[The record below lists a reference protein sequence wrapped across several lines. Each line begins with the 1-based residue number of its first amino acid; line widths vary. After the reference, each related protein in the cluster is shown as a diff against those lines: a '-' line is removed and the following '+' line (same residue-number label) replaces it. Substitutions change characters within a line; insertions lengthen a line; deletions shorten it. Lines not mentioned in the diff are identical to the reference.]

1 MTRGG
6 DKKSIRKFAEP
17 RVKAPPGAPKR
28 GGPDAA
34 STARKDNIG
43 KALRS
48 VYDETLTENI
58 PDSMLDLLRKL
69 D

>member
-6 DKKSIRKFAEP
+6 DEKSNRKFAAS
-17 RVKAPPGAPKR
+17 RVKSTLGAPKR
-28 GGPDAA
+28 GGLDAA

>member
-1 MTRGG
+1 MGLTRGG
-6 DKKSIRKFAEP
+6 QDSSIKKLAKTRAKNASGASGRPQVAATIRQ
-17 RVKAPPGAPKR
+17 
-28 GGPDAA
+28 
-34 STARKDNIG
+34 DNIG

-48 VYDETLTENI
+48 VYDETLTEHI

>member
-1 MTRGG
+1 V
-6 DKKSIRKFAEP
+6 KSAL
-17 RVKAPPGAPKR
+17 GAPKR
-28 GGPDAA
+28 GGLDAA